1 MTSINRKK
9 WEASLT
15 ATCFNVRQFPPSR
28 GLEVALAGR
37 SNVGKSTFING
48 LIQKPLA
55 RVSSTPGKTRS
66 ANFFKVNAGKGFT
79 LVDLPGFGF
88 ASRSRSERAAWAKLI
103 EEFMIHRDNLVLLVH
118 LVDFRH
124 GLLENDRIFQ
134 EWATGH
140 GIPVQVVFT
149 KIDKISRGRWASL
162 LKQYSAPPT
171 SSVVEPFLVS
181 MEKDWGAEKFVL
193 FLESYLEDIEASR
206 PQGQRRGR
214 EGSAFLK

>member
-1 MTSINRKK
+1 M
-9 WEASLT
+9 
-15 ATCFNVRQFPPSR
+15 
-28 GLEVALAGR
+28 
-37 SNVGKSTFING
+37 GKSTFING

-55 RVSSTPGKTRS
+55 RISSTPGKTRS
-66 ANFFKVNAGKGFT
+66 VNFFKVNAGKGFI

-88 ASRSRSERAAWAKLI
+88 ASRSRSERMVWAKLI
-103 EEFMIHRDNLVLLVH
+103 EEYIIRRDNLVLLIH

-162 LKQYSAPPT
+162 LKQYSSPPI
-171 SSVVEPFLVS
+171 SSMTEPFLVS
-181 MEKDWGAEKFVL
+181 MEKEWGAEQFAH
-193 FLESYLEDIEASR
+193 FLESYLEDIETSR
-206 PQGQRRGR
+206 AQGQHREK
-214 EGSAFLK
+214 EGSPF